1 MKFFSLLIVFNV
13 ALFGVD
19 KQKLLDCYEIFEQK
33 KADLEEQA
41 EKLLEEKEA
50 FESFKNTYMVLIKK
64 KEERLKKKELE
75 LNATLQAIE
84 KRKKEIE
91 ELVKKN
97 QKILEEIKNA
107 KLDKVTQSYAKMRP
121 KNAANVLSN
130 MEVEEALEI
139 IQKLQPKVVAKIFAK
154 MDPKKAAILTQKMM
168 EDKNESTNTTN
179 H

>member
-1 MKFFSLLIVFNV
+1 VRFFSLLIIFNV
-13 ALFGVD
+13 ILFGVD
-19 KQKLLDCYEIFEQK
+19 KQKLIDCYEIFEQK
-33 KADLEEQA
+33 KLELEREA

-50 FESFKNTYMVLIKK
+50 FESLKNTYMVLMKK
-64 KEERLKKKELE
+64 KEEALKKKELE

-84 KRKKEIE
+84 KKKKELK
-91 ELVKKN
+91 ELIKKN
-97 QKILEEIKNA
+97 QKVLEEIKNA
-107 KLDKVTQSYAKMRP
+107 KLDKITQSYAKMRP
-121 KNAANVLSN
+121 KNAASVLSN

-179 H
+179 R

>member
-1 MKFFSLLIVFNV
+1 M
-13 ALFGVD
+13 LFGVD

-33 KADLEEQA
+33 KAELEAQA
-41 EKLLEEKEA
+41 EKLLEEREA
-50 FESFKNTYMVLIKK
+50 FESLKNTYMVLMKK
-64 KEERLKKKELE
+64 KEEVLKQKEIE

-84 KRKKEIE
+84 KNKKELK

-121 KNAANVLSN
+121 KNAASILSN
-130 MEVEEALEI
+130 MKVEEALEI

-154 MDPKKAAILTQKMM
+154 MDPNKAAILTQEMM
-168 EDKNESTNTTN
+168 EDKNESTNIIN
-179 H
+179 R